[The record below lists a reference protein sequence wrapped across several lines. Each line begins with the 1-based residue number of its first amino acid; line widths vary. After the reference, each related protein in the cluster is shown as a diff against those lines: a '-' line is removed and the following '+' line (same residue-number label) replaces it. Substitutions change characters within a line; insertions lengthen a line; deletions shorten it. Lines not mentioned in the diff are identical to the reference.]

1 MALGST
7 TKVAIVS
14 MEVAALGFSPLPP
27 TKISRI
33 QDTPG
38 KLETVARFSLLLK
51 QSKDYIKM

>member
-38 KLETVARFSLLLK
+38 KLETVARFSLLFK
-51 QSKDYIKM
+51 QSKDYI